1 MTIKQQIVSAAAAI
15 VGGASGDIASQLS
28 GMIAQASGLANA
40 GVGLPGL
47 NAMGSQI
54 SSLASTITSGPGA
67 TSASQIASLGTMM
80 ATAPMSSMAS
90 LTSQMTSLASQLT
103 SQLNPGGL
111 LAQVLHTHIL
121 DKLKGVVASAFQ
133 GLHTTTWDNNGVTH
147 TSPAAV
153 TLTAPQLPHNGN
165 ILGSD
170 NLTLTKALTAAA
182 VGTSS
187 DERLKTNIQAFPPV
201 LDRVMAAEVKTF
213 DKHFIAT
220 DVVDGAAVHSVH
232 DEYFPSFGFIAQ
244 ALRKIFPEL
253 VTGDEATGFL
263 SVDEGKVGIVAL
275 AALQEFV
282 EETRR
287 EISDLKRRLG
297 DKG

>member
-1 MTIKQQIVSAAAAI
+1 MTIKQQIVSAAAEI

-67 TSASQIASLGTMM
+67 TSASQIASLGSMM

-90 LTSQMTSLASQLT
+90 LTSQMTTQVNALT
-103 SQLNPGGL
+103 SALNPGGL
-111 LAQVLHTHIL
+111 LAQVLHIKFL
-121 DKLKGVVASAFQ
+121 DKIRGIVTSAFQ
-133 GLHTTTWDNNGVTH
+133 GQHTTTWDNNGVTH
-147 TSPAAV
+147 TSTSTV
-153 TLTAPQLPHNGN
+153 TSTAPQLPHFGN

-170 NLTLTKALTAAA
+170 NLTLTKALTAASVA
-182 VGTSS
+182 TSS
-187 DERLKTNIQAFPPV
+187 DGRLKSNIAAFPPA
-201 LDRVMAAEVKTF
+201 LDRALAVEVKTF
-213 DKHFIAT
+213 DKRYVAIDECGQSSIHE
-220 DVVDGAAVHSVH
+220 DGA
-232 DEYFPSFGFIAQ
+232 PSFGFIAQ
-244 ALRKIFPEL
+244 KLREIFPEL
-253 VTGDEATGFL
+253 VDGDESKGFL
-263 SVDEGKVGIVAL
+263 SVHESKVGIVAL

-282 EETRR
+282 KETRR
-287 EISDLKRRLG
+287 EIADLKRRIG